1 MEVRVMKKY
10 NTPEMKVSMFNEES
24 VLTVSSG
31 FATFDAFTEEKGITA
46 FVRDWDTL
54 KNEINI
60 TF

>member
-1 MEVRVMKKY
+1 MKKY